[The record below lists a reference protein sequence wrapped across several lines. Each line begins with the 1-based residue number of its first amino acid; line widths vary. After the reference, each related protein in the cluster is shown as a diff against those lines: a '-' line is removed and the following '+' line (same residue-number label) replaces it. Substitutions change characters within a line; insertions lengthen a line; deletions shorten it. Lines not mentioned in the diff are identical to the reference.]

1 MSGRLKH
8 SNPSQRR
15 QVHNMAKEMYA
26 VVHLFQ
32 GIVHEIKIFPEWDK
46 AREAADKKIVEEYGE
61 LVEEQNGDN
70 EIILEQAELAADRH
84 DSGVLLDKASIRN
97 ALIDRM
103 ERGGMSVKRSPDF
116 DKQAEDFYLYI
127 EDALTGFLD
136 DQYNMFVE
144 DQEDEDK
151 KEE

>member
-1 MSGRLKH
+1 
-8 SNPSQRR
+8 
-15 QVHNMAKEMYA
+15 MAKEMYA

-32 GIVHEIKIFPEWDK
+32 GIVHEIKIFREWDK
-46 AREAADKKIVEEYGE
+46 AREAADKKIIEAYGE
-61 LVEEQNGDN
+61 LIEEQCGDD
-70 EIILEQAELAADRH
+70 EIILEQAELVADRH

-103 ERGGMSVKRSPDF
+103 ERGGVSVKRSPDF
-116 DKQAEDFYLYI
+116 DKQTEDFYLHI

-144 DQEDEDK
+144 DQEDEDE

>member
-1 MSGRLKH
+1 MT
-8 SNPSQRR
+8 
-15 QVHNMAKEMYA
+15 KEMYA

-70 EIILEQAELAADRH
+70 EIILEQAELVADRH
-84 DSGVLLDKASIRN
+84 DSGVLLDKASIRD

-103 ERGGMSVKRSPDF
+103 ERGEVSVKRSPDF
-116 DKQAEDFYLYI
+116 DKQTEDFYLHI

-144 DQEDEDK
+144 DQKDEDE

>member
-1 MSGRLKH
+1 MT
-8 SNPSQRR
+8 
-15 QVHNMAKEMYA
+15 KEMYA

-46 AREAADKKIVEEYGE
+46 AREAADKKIIEEYGE

-70 EIILEQAELAADRH
+70 EIILEQAEEVCADNL

-97 ALIDRM
+97 ALIDLM
-103 ERGGMSVKRSPDF
+103 ERGGVSVKRSPDF
-116 DKQAEDFYLYI
+116 DKQAEDFYLHI

-136 DQYNMFVE
+136 DQYHMFI
-144 DQEDEDK
+144 
-151 KEE
+151 EEAEK

>member
-1 MSGRLKH
+1 MT
-8 SNPSQRR
+8 
-15 QVHNMAKEMYA
+15 KELYA
-26 VVHLFQ
+26 VIHLFQ

-70 EIILEQAELAADRH
+70 EIILEQAELVADRH

-103 ERGGMSVKRSPDF
+103 ERGGVSVKHSPDF
-116 DKQAEDFYLYI
+116 DKQAEDFYLHI
-127 EDALTGFLD
+127 EDALAGFLD
-136 DQYNMFVE
+136 DQYNMLFIE
-144 DQEDEDK
+144 DQEDEAK

>member
-1 MSGRLKH
+1 MT
-8 SNPSQRR
+8 
-15 QVHNMAKEMYA
+15 KEMYA
-26 VVHLFQ
+26 VIHLFQ
-32 GIVHEIKIFPEWDK
+32 GIVHEIQIFPEWDK

-70 EIILEQAELAADRH
+70 EIILEQAELVADRH

-103 ERGGMSVKRSPDF
+103 ERGGVSVKRSPDF
-116 DKQAEDFYLYI
+116 DKQTEDFYLHI

-144 DQEDEDK
+144 DQKDEDE

>member
-1 MSGRLKH
+1 MT
-8 SNPSQRR
+8 
-15 QVHNMAKEMYA
+15 KEMYA

-32 GIVHEIKIFPEWDK
+32 GIVQEIKIFPEWDK

-70 EIILEQAELAADRH
+70 EIILEQAEVVCADNL

-103 ERGGMSVKRSPDF
+103 ERGGMSVEQSPDF
-116 DKQAEDFYLYI
+116 DKQAEDFYLHI

-136 DQYNMFVE
+136 DQYHMFVE
-144 DQEDEDK
+144 EAEK
-151 KEE
+151 

>member
-1 MSGRLKH
+1 MTE
-8 SNPSQRR
+8 
-15 QVHNMAKEMYA
+15 EMYA

-32 GIVHEIKIFPEWDK
+32 GIVHEIKIFPEWEK
-46 AREAADKKIVEEYGE
+46 AREAADKKIIEAYGE

-70 EIILEQAELAADRH
+70 EIILEQAELVADRH

-116 DKQAEDFYLYI
+116 DKQTEDFYLHI

-144 DQEDEDK
+144 DQKDEDE

>member
-1 MSGRLKH
+1 
-8 SNPSQRR
+8 
-15 QVHNMAKEMYA
+15 MAKELYA
-26 VVHLFQ
+26 VIHLFQ

-70 EIILEQAELAADRH
+70 EIILEQAELVADRH
-84 DSGVLLDKASIRN
+84 DIGVLLDKASIRN

-103 ERGGMSVKRSPDF
+103 ERGGVSVKHSPDF
-116 DKQAEDFYLYI
+116 DKQTEDFYLHI

-136 DQYNMFVE
+136 DQYNMLFIE
-144 DQEDEDK
+144 DQEDEAK

>member
-1 MSGRLKH
+1 
-8 SNPSQRR
+8 
-15 QVHNMAKEMYA
+15 MAKELYA
-26 VVHLFQ
+26 VIHLFQ

-70 EIILEQAELAADRH
+70 EIILEQAELVADRH

-144 DQEDEDK
+144 DQKDEDE

>member
-1 MSGRLKH
+1 MT
-8 SNPSQRR
+8 
-15 QVHNMAKEMYA
+15 KELYA
-26 VVHLFQ
+26 VIHLFQ

-46 AREAADKKIVEEYGE
+46 AREAADKKIVKEYGK
-61 LVEEQNGDN
+61 LVEEQNGDD
-70 EIILEQAELAADRH
+70 EIILEQAELVADRH

-103 ERGGMSVKRSPDF
+103 ERGGVSVKRSPDF
-116 DKQAEDFYLYI
+116 DKQTEDFYLHI

-136 DQYNMFVE
+136 DQYNMFME
-144 DQEDEDK
+144 DQEDEAK

>member
-1 MSGRLKH
+1 MT
-8 SNPSQRR
+8 
-15 QVHNMAKEMYA
+15 KEMYA

-61 LVEEQNGDN
+61 LVEEQNDDN
-70 EIILEQAELAADRH
+70 EIILEQAELVADLH

-103 ERGGMSVKRSPDF
+103 ERGGVSVKRSPDF
-116 DKQAEDFYLYI
+116 DKQTEDFYLHI

-144 DQEDEDK
+144 DQKDEDEK
-151 KEE
+151 KE

>member
-1 MSGRLKH
+1 MT
-8 SNPSQRR
+8 
-15 QVHNMAKEMYA
+15 KEMYA

-46 AREAADKKIVEEYGE
+46 AREAADKKIVEEYSE

-70 EIILEQAELAADRH
+70 EIILEQAELVADRH

-103 ERGGMSVKRSPDF
+103 ERGGVSVKLSPDF
-116 DKQAEDFYLYI
+116 DKQTEDFYLHI

-136 DQYNMFVE
+136 DQYNMFIE
-144 DQEDEDK
+144 DQEDEAK

>member
-1 MSGRLKH
+1 MT
-8 SNPSQRR
+8 
-15 QVHNMAKEMYA
+15 KEIYA
-26 VVHLFQ
+26 VIHLFQ

-46 AREAADKKIVEEYGE
+46 AREAADKKIIEAYGE

-70 EIILEQAELAADRH
+70 EIILEQAELVADRH

-103 ERGGMSVKRSPDF
+103 ERGGVAIKRSPDF
-116 DKQAEDFYLYI
+116 DKQTEDFYLHI

-144 DQEDEDK
+144 DQKDEDE

>member
-1 MSGRLKH
+1 MT
-8 SNPSQRR
+8 
-15 QVHNMAKEMYA
+15 KEMYA
-26 VVHLFQ
+26 VIHLFQ

-70 EIILEQAELAADRH
+70 EIILEQAELVADRH

-103 ERGGMSVKRSPDF
+103 ERGGMSIKRSPDF
-116 DKQAEDFYLYI
+116 DKQAEDFYLHI

-144 DQEDEDK
+144 DQKDEDE

>member
-1 MSGRLKH
+1 MT
-8 SNPSQRR
+8 
-15 QVHNMAKEMYA
+15 KEMYA
-26 VVHLFQ
+26 VIHLFQ
-32 GIVHEIKIFPEWDK
+32 GIVIEIQIFPEWDK
-46 AREAADKKIVEEYGE
+46 AREAADKKIVEEYSE

-70 EIILEQAELAADRH
+70 EIILEQAELVADRH

-103 ERGGMSVKRSPDF
+103 ERGGVSVKRSPDF
-116 DKQAEDFYLYI
+116 DKQTEDFYLHI

-136 DQYNMFVE
+136 DQYNMFIE
-144 DQEDEDK
+144 DQEDEAK

>member
-1 MSGRLKH
+1 
-8 SNPSQRR
+8 
-15 QVHNMAKEMYA
+15 MAKEMYA

-70 EIILEQAELAADRH
+70 EIILEQAELVADRH

-103 ERGGMSVKRSPDF
+103 ERGGVAVKRSPDF
-116 DKQAEDFYLYI
+116 DKQTEDYYLHI

-136 DQYNMFVE
+136 DQYNMIVE
-144 DQEDEDK
+144 DQEDEAK

>member
-1 MSGRLKH
+1 MT
-8 SNPSQRR
+8 
-15 QVHNMAKEMYA
+15 KEMYA

-70 EIILEQAELAADRH
+70 EIILEQAELVADRH
-84 DSGVLLDKASIRN
+84 DSGILLDKASIRN

-103 ERGGMSVKRSPDF
+103 ERSGMSIKRSPDF
-116 DKQAEDFYLYI
+116 DKQAEDFYLHI

-144 DQEDEDK
+144 DQKDEDE

>member
-1 MSGRLKH
+1 MT
-8 SNPSQRR
+8 
-15 QVHNMAKEMYA
+15 KEMYA

-70 EIILEQAELAADRH
+70 EIILEQAELVADRH

-103 ERGGMSVKRSPDF
+103 ERGGVSVKRSPDF
-116 DKQAEDFYLYI
+116 DKQTEDFYLHI

-144 DQEDEDK
+144 DQKDEDE